1 MGIYAKL
8 GAIQQKLKA
17 SKNQYNKF
25 GNFYYRNCEDIQEAL
40 KPLLQESGAV
50 LVLEDNIVERGGR
63 VYVEATATL
72 CDIEK
77 ECSVSVRAYARE
89 EEQLKGMVA
98 AQITGSASSYARK
111 YALNGLFCIDD
122 SKDPD
127 YTNDKMDNQDKGKKQ
142 PERNTK
148 VSKNQIAVVR
158 KEIERTGAKE
168 AAVCYQYRIK
178 TLDEMTIEQFKNA
191 MEIFK
196 SMPDIPGKAPEV
208 PDIPDDIET
217 PFN

>member
-1 MGIYAKL
+1 MGIYEKL
-8 GAIQQKLKA
+8 GVIQQKLKA
-17 SKNQYNKF
+17 PKNQYNKF

-40 KPLLQESGAV
+40 KPLLQEAGAV
-50 LVLEDNIVERGGR
+50 LVMEDKVMEIGGR
-63 VYVEATATL
+63 VYVEATVTL
-72 CDIEK
+72 YDCETGGTITAK
-77 ECSVSVRAYARE
+77 AYARE

-127 YTNDKMDNQDKGKKQ
+127 YTNDRPDSQDKGKKQ